1 MQRRARRPSASRKA
15 GSRIDRPAAKI
26 RAELA
31 RVTKELY
38 GRGLVTA
45 GGGNLSARDPHAPD
59 HVWIT
64 PAGEFKGGLRA
75 ASMVGID
82 LEGKPLF
89 KTSASP
95 SSDYRFHCAIYRAR
109 PDVHAIVH
117 THAPQAFRL
126 ALTGRRFL
134 PISTEA
140 ALVGEI
146 PIVPFL
152 QPGTAELA
160 GAVASAIGEGTAV
173 MMQNHG
179 LVVAAETLQRAMEMT
194 EMVEMT
200 AGALLACRMMGVEP
214 VVLSPGEVEKVREKE
229 SRGG

>member
-1 MQRRARRPSASRKA
+1 MEKRARRPSASREA
-15 GSRIDRPAAKI
+15 GSRIDQPAAKI

-31 RVTKELY
+31 RVTQVLY

-45 GGGNLSARDPHAPD
+45 AGGNLSARDPHAPD
-59 HVWIT
+59 RVWIT

-75 ASMVGID
+75 ASMIGID
-82 LEGKPLF
+82 LEGKPLLR
-89 KTSASP
+89 TSARP

-109 PDVHAIVH
+109 PDVLAIVH
-117 THAPQAFRL
+117 THSPQAFRL
-126 ALTGRRFL
+126 ALTGTRFL

-152 QPGTAELA
+152 QPGTPELA
-160 GAVASAIGEGTAV
+160 GAVASALGKGMAV

-179 LVVAAETLQRAMEMT
+179 LVVAAETLQRAMALT
-194 EMVEMT
+194 EIVETT
-200 AGALLACRMMGVEP
+200 AGALLACRMTGVEP
-214 VVLSPGEVEKVREKE
+214 AVLSPAEIERAREKE